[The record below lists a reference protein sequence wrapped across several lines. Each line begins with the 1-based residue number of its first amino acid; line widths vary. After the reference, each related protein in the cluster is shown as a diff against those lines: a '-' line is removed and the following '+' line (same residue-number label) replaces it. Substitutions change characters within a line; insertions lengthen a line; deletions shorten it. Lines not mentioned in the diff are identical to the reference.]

1 MFFLIM
7 TGYILL
13 AYLIFPVEDNIW
25 KVPDYYLAISVL
37 TSSAFVV
44 LYERWQKRR
53 KPKLSP
59 TSLWLQCELLDRRST
74 VILPGSILSSMY

>member
-44 LYERWQKRR
+44 LYEKAEA
-53 KPKLSP
+53 KASP
-59 TSLWLQCELLDRRST
+59 QRAF
-74 VILPGSILSSMY
+74 GYQ